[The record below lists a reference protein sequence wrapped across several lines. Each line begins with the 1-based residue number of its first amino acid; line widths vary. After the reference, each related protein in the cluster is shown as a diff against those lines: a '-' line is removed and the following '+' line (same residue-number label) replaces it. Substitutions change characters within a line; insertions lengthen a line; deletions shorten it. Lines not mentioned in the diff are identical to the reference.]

1 VVVDVSRGRPTG
13 RLQAQERS
21 STVVQARPH
30 GVSSGQDPWDSSS
43 DGWTTATHVEARLGP
58 AADQSA
64 IRYEPSGPYRSDTYQ
79 PDSYQPDAYDPNGYR
94 TAYRGDAVASPR
106 RASRRERGLPG
117 WLALIA
123 LLAIAG
129 LGAFIDSFT
138 SSSLRGGFNVGLV
151 VASAVAILTVRR
163 SAMFPIV
170 IAPPIVYA
178 VASGGDLYIH
188 LNGASNRRA
197 LLIDAAANW
206 LVYGFPAIAGAT
218 AVVLIVAGIR
228 MVIRK

>member
-1 VVVDVSRGRPTG
+1 M
-13 RLQAQERS
+13 
-21 STVVQARPH
+21 VQARPH
-30 GVSSGQDPWDSSS
+30 GVNSGQDPWDSSS
-43 DGWTTATHVEARLGP
+43 DGWTTATHVEARRGP

-64 IRYEPSGPYRSDTYQ
+64 ISYEPHRNYQ
-79 PDSYQPDAYDPNGYR
+79 PDSYRPDSYRPAAYQQDAYDPNGYR
-94 TAYRGDAVASPR
+94 TAYEGEAAASPR
-106 RASRRERGLPG
+106 RAAARERGLPG
-117 WLALIA
+117 WLALIV

-138 SSSLRGGFNVGLV
+138 SASLRGGFNIGLV
-151 VASAVAILTVRR
+151 VASAVSILIVRR